1 MYQADTRTR
10 PSIFYDYQ
18 VYPYRKPPELNGQRP
33 LHPAVVVGAGP
44 VGLATA
50 LDLARQGIA
59 CVLLSA
65 EQQVSEGSRALAY
78 TRRSLEILQ
87 QVGVADRIMQNG
99 LPWRYGNSYYRGRR
113 VYRMDVPFDE
123 DDRFA
128 PLTNLQQ
135 QFLEQYLIERIRQQP
150 LIDLRMGQQLL
161 GVTQDA
167 DQVTLQVDTP
177 DGPYTLRTSW
187 LVACDGA
194 RSTVRQSLQLR
205 LEGTSYEGRFVI
217 ADIRCDLGL
226 PTERLAF
233 FDPPWNPGNTVLMH
247 REPHGLWRVDYQL
260 PPGET
265 AEQALA
271 QASLA
276 ARINWQLEMIGKGGT
291 PWEMDW
297 CSVYSARTLT
307 LADYVHGRVLFAG
320 DAAHLLPIFGVR
332 GANTGWQD
340 GHNLAWK
347 LAMTI
352 KGLAGPG
359 LLPSYSH
366 ERVKA
371 AREIIDEASRSVR
384 FMTPP
389 TAGFRLMRDAVLSL
403 ALTED
408 AVRPLL
414 NWRTSRPH
422 EYTDSPLN
430 CPDDDDRLFTGGWPK
445 GATLRNVKLGTD
457 DFLLDHL
464 DASFHLIVFDGQDR
478 VDSALHQAVAALRER
493 GVPIKLVLMSA
504 SGTPQAAADQVLHD
518 PAGRACQRFG
528 IERGSGFYLVRPDHH
543 VCGRWMSLGA
553 TSLSR
558 AVRTALGHGG
568 STT

>member
-1 MYQADTRTR
+1 MYQADTRPR

-18 VYPYRKPPELNGQRP
+18 IYPYRRPPELNGAQS
-33 LHPAVVVGAGP
+33 LHPVVVVGAGP

-78 TRRSLEILQ
+78 TRRSMEILQ
-87 QVGVADRIMQNG
+87 QVGVAHRISEQG
-99 LPWRYGNSYYRGRR
+99 LPWRFGNSYYRGQR
-113 VYRMDVPFDE
+113 VYRLDVPFDE

-135 QFLEQYLIERIRQQP
+135 QYLEQFLIEALLQQP
-150 LIDLRMGQQLL
+150 LVDLRMGHKLL
-161 GVTQDA
+161 GLSQDSDRA
-167 DQVTLQVDTP
+167 SLTVDTP
-177 DGPYTLRTSW
+177 DGPYEMQAQW
-187 LVACDGA
+187 VVACDGA
-194 RSTVRQSLQLR
+194 RSTVRQQLQLR
-205 LEGTSYEGRFVI
+205 MEGTSYEGRFVI
-217 ADIRCDLGL
+217 ADIRCELGL

-260 PPGET
+260 PAGET
-265 AEQALA
+265 AEQALDP
-271 QASLA
+271 SSMA
-276 ARINWQLEMIGKGGT
+276 ARINWQLDMIGKGGT

-297 CSVYSARTLT
+297 SSVYSARTLT
-307 LADYVHGRVLFAG
+307 LSDYVHGRVLFAG
-320 DAAHLLPIFGVR
+320 DAAHMLPIFGVR

-347 LAMTI
+347 LAMI
-352 KGLAGPG
+352 LKGKAGPR
-359 LLPSYSH
+359 LLPTYSH

-403 ALTED
+403 ALTE
-408 AVRPLL
+408 ASVRPLL

-422 EYTDSPLN
+422 EYVDSPLN
-430 CPDDDDRLFTGGWPK
+430 TPDDDDRLFQGGWPN
-445 GATLRNVKLGTD
+445 GATLRNVRLGTD
-457 DFLLDHL
+457 DYLFDHL
-464 DASFHLIVFDGQDR
+464 PASFHLIVFDPQDHI
-478 VDSALHQAVAALRER
+478 DPALQEAVRRLQSE
-493 GVPIKLVLMSA
+493 GVPIRLMLMRQSHPE
-504 SGTPQAAADQVLHD
+504 PQAAQADLELED
-518 PAGRACQRFG
+518 LGGKARERFG
-528 IERGSGFYLVRPDHH
+528 IQRGSGFYLVRPDHH
-543 VCGRWMSLGA
+543 VCSRWMSLSA
-553 TSLSR
+553 TALTR
-558 AVRTALGHGG
+558 AVRTALGH
-568 STT
+568 